1 MFWLNEIDDPAK
13 KKTCKMCGKALE
25 HNELAINE
33 KLLGRGLVQF
43 YCLDCLADYLDSTR
57 EDLEIMTRQFIKEG
71 CLRFRKN

>member
-1 MFWLNEIDDPAK
+1 MVWLKSIDNNELRR
-13 KKTCKMCGKALE
+13 CKICEKELE

-33 KLLGRGLVQF
+33 KLLGRGLVSF

-57 EDLEIMTRQFIKEG
+57 EDLERMTQEFILEG